1 MTEQHPTAPALTPAQ
16 ADRAA
21 GVLLGLAC
29 GDALGAGYEFMPA
42 RVNGE
47 VVDMVGGGGFGWE
60 PGEWTDDTA
69 MAIAIAETSS
79 TGIDLREPEA
89 LNRMTARFVS
99 WAAGARDVGVQTR
112 AVLSSISRSPTFD
125 AATSS
130 ATDHF
135 ARTGRT
141 GNGSLMR
148 TAPVA
153 LAYLHDSQAR
163 QQAAR
168 AVSGLTHGD
177 DEAGEACALWC
188 DAIAHAVIH
197 GNLEGLRIAVD
208 RLPSDRA
215 EIWHARLDHAE
226 AVAPHEIPSNGW
238 VVAALQAAW
247 SAITHTSIPLD
258 DPASGSFAAGHLQ
271 LALDAAVRAG
281 DDTDTVAAIAG
292 GLLGARWGASAIPL
306 EWQRI
311 VHGWPGL
318 RARDLI
324 ALALLTARGGQP
336 DSSGW
341 PVAPIQDYRGFHDVQ
356 ALAVHPHD
364 CGVLLGG
371 VGALRSL
378 PLGVDAVV
386 SLCRLGADEAPAA
399 GVADGDH
406 IEVWLIDSSSSAAN
420 PNLGYLL
427 NQAADV
433 IAALRGE
440 GRTVLLHCVQ
450 AQSRTPA
457 VAALYAAR
465 HCGIPIETAIA
476 DVCAALPDAQPNAA
490 FMQGLRRNA
499 DGRQA

>member
-1 MTEQHPTAPALTPAQ
+1 MTEKRNTALTPAQ

-47 VVDMVGGGGFGWE
+47 VVAMVGGGSFGWE
-60 PGEWTDDTA
+60 PGEWTDDTS
-69 MAIAIAETSS
+69 MAIAIAEVSAA
-79 TGIDLREPEA
+79 GIDLRSVEA
-89 LNRMTARFVS
+89 LDRITSRFVS
-99 WAAGARDVGVQTR
+99 WAAGARDVGIQTS
-112 AVLSSISRSPTFD
+112 AVLSSISDSPTSD
-125 AATSS
+125 AAASS
-130 ATDHF
+130 AKDHF

-168 AVSGLTHGD
+168 AVSDLTHGD

-188 DAIAHAVIH
+188 DAIVHAVIN

-208 RLPSDRA
+208 VLPPDRA
-215 EIWHARLDHAE
+215 KLWHARLDHAE

-247 SAITHTSIPLD
+247 SAITHTWIPLD
-258 DPASGSFAAGHLQ
+258 DPGAGSFPAQHLQ

-292 GLLGARWGASAIPL
+292 GLLGARWGASTIPL

-311 VHGWPGL
+311 VHGWPGI

-324 ALALLTARGGQP
+324 ALGLLTARGGRP

-341 PVAPIQDYRGFHDVQ
+341 PSAPIQDYSSFPGVQ
-356 ALAVHPHD
+356 ALAQHPHD
-364 CGVLLGG
+364 PGVLLGG

-386 SLCRLGADEAPAA
+386 SLCRLGADEVPAA

-406 IEVWLIDSSSSAAN
+406 IEVWLIDSASSGAN
-420 PNLGYLL
+420 PHLGYLL
-427 NQAADV
+427 DQAADA
-433 IAALRGE
+433 IAVLRGE

-457 VAALYAAR
+457 VAALYGAR
-465 HCGIPIETAIA
+465 HRGVPIEQAIG

-490 FMQGLRRNA
+490 FMNALRVRC
-499 DGRQA
+499 

>member
-1 MTEQHPTAPALTPAQ
+1 MTEQRNSTLTPAQ

-47 VVDMVGGGGFGWE
+47 VVAMDGGGSFGWE
-60 PGEWTDDTA
+60 PGEWTDDTS
-69 MAIAIAETSS
+69 MAIAIAEVSA
-79 TGIDLREPEA
+79 TGIDLRSVEA
-89 LNRMTARFVS
+89 LDRITSRFVS
-99 WAAGARDVGVQTR
+99 WATDARDVGIQTR
-112 AVLSSISRSPTFD
+112 AVLSSISHTPTSE
-125 AATSS
+125 AAMSS
-130 ATDHF
+130 AKDHF

-188 DAIAHAVIH
+188 DAIAHAVIN

-208 RLPSDRA
+208 GLPPDRA
-215 EIWHARLDHAE
+215 ELWHARLDHAE

-247 SAITHTSIPLD
+247 SAITHTRVPLD
-258 DPASGSFAAGHLQ
+258 AMGAGSHPAQHLQ

-311 VHGWPGL
+311 VHGWPGI

-324 ALALLTARGGQP
+324 ALGLLTARGGRP

-341 PVAPIQDYRGFHDVQ
+341 PSAPIQDYSSFPGVQ
-356 ALAVHPHD
+356 ALAQHPHD
-364 CGVLLGG
+364 PGVLLGG

-386 SLCRLGADEAPAA
+386 SLCRLGADEVPAA
-399 GVADGDH
+399 GVADCDH
-406 IEVWLIDSSSSAAN
+406 IEVWLIDSASSSAN
-420 PNLGYLL
+420 PHLGYLL
-427 NQAADV
+427 EQAADA
-433 IAALRGE
+433 IAVLRGE

-457 VAALYAAR
+457 VAALYGAR
-465 HCGIPIETAIA
+465 HRGVPIEQAIG

-490 FMQGLRRNA
+490 FMNALRVRC
-499 DGRQA
+499 

>member
-1 MTEQHPTAPALTPAQ
+1 MTDNRNTALTPAQ

-47 VVDMVGGGGFGWE
+47 AVAMDGGGGFGWE
-60 PGEWTDDTA
+60 PGEWTDDTS

-79 TGIDLREPEA
+79 TGIDLRAPEA
-89 LNRMTARFVS
+89 LDRITSRFVS
-99 WAAGARDVGVQTR
+99 WAADARDVGIQTR
-112 AVLSSISRSPTFD
+112 AVLSSISHTPTSE
-125 AATSS
+125 AATWS
-130 ATDHF
+130 AKDHF

-188 DAIAHAVIH
+188 DAIAHAVVH

-208 RLPSDRA
+208 GLPPERA
-215 EIWHARLDHAE
+215 GLWHARLDHAE
-226 AVAPHEIPSNGW
+226 TVAPHQIPFNGW

-247 SAITHTSIPLD
+247 SAITRTRIPID
-258 DPASGSFAAGHLQ
+258 DPGTGSFPAQHLQ
-271 LALDAAVRAG
+271 RALDAAVRAG

-292 GLLGARWGASAIPL
+292 GLLGALWGASAIPL
-306 EWQRI
+306 DWQRI
-311 VHGWPGL
+311 VHGWPGM

-324 ALALLTARGGQP
+324 ALGLLTARGGRP

-341 PVAPIQDYRGFHDVQ
+341 PLAPIQDYSSFADVQ
-356 ALAVHPHD
+356 ALAAHPHD
-364 CGVLLGG
+364 PGVLLGG

-386 SLCRLGADEAPAA
+386 SLCRIGADEVPAA
-399 GVADGDH
+399 GVANGDH
-406 IEVWLIDSSSSAAN
+406 LEVWLIDSASNGAN
-420 PNLGYLL
+420 PHLGYLL
-427 NQAADV
+427 GQAADA
-433 IAALRGE
+433 IAMLRGQ

-457 VAALYAAR
+457 VAALYGAR
-465 HCGIPIETAIA
+465 HRGVPIERAID
-476 DVCAALPDAQPNAA
+476 DVCAALPGARPNAA
-490 FMQGLRRNA
+490 FMDALRGARL
-499 DGRQA
+499 